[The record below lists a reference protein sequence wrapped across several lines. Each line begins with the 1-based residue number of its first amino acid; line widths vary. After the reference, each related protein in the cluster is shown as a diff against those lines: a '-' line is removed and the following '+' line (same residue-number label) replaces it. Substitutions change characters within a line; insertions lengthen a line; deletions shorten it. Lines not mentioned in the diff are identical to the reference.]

1 MRSKP
6 FYSLLLAVCLFNGA
20 ANRVTAQVA
29 SSSLAPRVNALFAEW
44 NKAGSPGVAIGVV
57 HQGRLVYAKGFGE
70 ADVETGARIGSQT
83 IFHAASLAK
92 QFTAY
97 AIVLLARQGKL
108 SLDDDIRTYLPHVPD
123 VGKKITIRHLIH
135 HTSGLRDQWALLTM
149 AGRRMDDVIT
159 KEHIFNLIRR
169 QKELNFEPGSE
180 FAYSNTNYT
189 LLAEI
194 VSRVGQQPFPDWMQ
208 EHVFGPLG
216 MKNTMFYDDHE
227 RIVKNRA
234 YSFYKDHGQSNT
246 LYRKSVLSYANS
258 GATSLLTTIP
268 DLAKWVATFRNARVG
283 DSTPMGQMLQRGR
296 LTRGDTLPYSFG
308 LFHGD
313 YKGLAQYAHNGADAG
328 YRSFLSYFPK
338 ADYGFIVLSN
348 AAGFD
353 AGKATYDLANLYL
366 AGQLKEPSPP
376 KPTSISSA
384 AQVYKIDEQLL
395 NQYVGEYQLAPGFVL
410 SFKREQD
417 RLIGQAPG
425 QAPFELVASS
435 DTTFQMKGEQVRVT
449 FHKSANGK
457 VTKLTLHQNG
467 EHPASRVEAYTPT
480 KVELQ
485 TYLGKYYS
493 PELETIYTISL
504 KNDTLQLDHVDSGE
518 TALKP
523 LARDRLE
530 FPLKLIPSFTL
541 SQTVVMVRDNQGQ
554 ILGLRISNGLV
565 RNLWFMRLASDFGE
579 ERLPKDSKE

>member
-1 MRSKP
+1 
-6 FYSLLLAVCLFNGA
+6 
-20 ANRVTAQVA
+20 
-29 SSSLAPRVNALFAEW
+29 
-44 NKAGSPGVAIGVV
+44 
-57 HQGRLVYAKGFGE
+57 
-70 ADVETGARIGSQT
+70 
-83 IFHAASLAK
+83 
-92 QFTAY
+92 
-97 AIVLLARQGKL
+97 
-108 SLDDDIRTYLPHVPD
+108 
-123 VGKKITIRHLIH
+123 
-135 HTSGLRDQWALLTM
+135 
-149 AGRRMDDVIT
+149 
-159 KEHIFNLIRR
+159 
-169 QKELNFEPGSE
+169 
-180 FAYSNTNYT
+180 
-189 LLAEI
+189 
-194 VSRVGQQPFPDWMQ
+194 
-208 EHVFGPLG
+208 
-216 MKNTMFYDDHE
+216 
-227 RIVKNRA
+227 
-234 YSFYKDHGQSNT
+234 
-246 LYRKSVLSYANS
+246 
-258 GATSLLTTIP
+258 
-268 DLAKWVATFRNARVG
+268 
-283 DSTPMGQMLQRGR
+283 
-296 LTRGDTLPYSFG
+296 
-308 LFHGD
+308 
-313 YKGLAQYAHNGADAG
+313 
-328 YRSFLSYFPK
+328 
-338 ADYGFIVLSN
+338 
-348 AAGFD
+348 
-353 AGKATYDLANLYL
+353 
-366 AGQLKEPSPP
+366 
-376 KPTSISSA
+376 
-384 AQVYKIDEQLL
+384 L